1 MIHAHAELYSRLSS
15 VQTFALW
22 AELHRQHLVDD
33 APDLQLARGEVLA
46 EKCRGLSHAEVVMSI
61 AHRSETFWS
70 DVLCVILRKPI
81 YLCAKGE
88 TGVEMTDVLG
98 RPLPLPI
105 GHRRGEPVGTGGMPR
120 KIASRLGGRVQYQRK
135 FDPRVIT
142 VLADRNPKQPTSKAY
157 TRFQMY
163 YTGMTVTEYTTLG
176 GTMSDIVHDTAKG
189 HIKVDMP

>member
-22 AELHRQHLVDD
+22 TELHRQHLVDD
-33 APDLQLARGEVLA
+33 APDPQLARGEVLA
-46 EKCRGLSHAEVVMSI
+46 EKCQGLSHAEVVMSI

-88 TGVEMTDVLG
+88 TGAEMTDVLG

-105 GHRRGEPVGTGGMPR
+105 GHRRGEPLGTGGMPR

-135 FDPRVIT
+135 SDPRVIT
-142 VLADRNPKQPTSKAY
+142 ILSEKNPKQPASKSYA
-157 TRFQMY
+157 RFQMY
-163 YTGMTVTEYTTLG
+163 YNGITVNEYISLG
-176 GTMSDIVHDTAKG
+176 GSMSDVSHDTAKG
-189 HIKVDMP
+189 FIRVDMP